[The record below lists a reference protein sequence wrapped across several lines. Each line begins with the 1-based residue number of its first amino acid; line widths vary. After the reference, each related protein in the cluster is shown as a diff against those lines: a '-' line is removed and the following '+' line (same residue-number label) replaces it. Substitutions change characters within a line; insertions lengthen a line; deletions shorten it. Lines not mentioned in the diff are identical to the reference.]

1 MEQNWNGNGA
11 GMELEQNRNG
21 IGMDLEWNGT
31 EMEQNFKGQTM
42 EARLRAPSLYTI
54 V

>member
-1 MEQNWNGNGA
+1 
-11 GMELEQNRNG
+11 MELERNKNG
-21 IGMDLEWNGT
+21 IGMALEWNGT
-31 EMEQNFKGQTM
+31 EMEQNFKGRTM